1 MAQLENLKAEKFS
14 NTSKM
19 TQLLSEKDIRNLNF
33 KCIGL
38 NDVGKAQFMRRID
51 SKYLVPAQWANEFL
65 LRLQQHYYIVENRA
79 LLMPEYYSEY
89 FDTNNLSMYLAHHNK
104 RPKRYK
110 VRVRHYLASGDTFL
124 EVKIRTQSGETLKKR
139 IEIQNNALNSLAVE
153 NFIKETVP
161 YKLDELSKTL
171 ETIFNRITLVSFD
184 FNERVTMDFNI
195 LLKNSSQ
202 TVNLSSICLIE
213 SKRDKYHSS
222 SHLINLLK
230 HSGFRQTGFSKYS
243 IGCALIYKVKTN
255 NFKPLIHQLNQYK
268 NEHALVDA
276 SS

>member
-1 MAQLENLKAEKFS
+1 MAQLVNLKAEKYS
-14 NTSKM
+14 NTSNM
-19 TQLLSEKDIRNLNF
+19 TQPLNEIGIRSLNF

-51 SKYLVPAQWANEFL
+51 SKYLIPVQRATEFL
-65 LRLQQHYYIVENRA
+65 SSLKQHYYIVENNS
-79 LLMPEYYSEY
+79 LLMPEYFSEY
-89 FDTNNLSMYLAHHNK
+89 FDTNDLSMYLAHHNK

-110 VRVRHYLASGDTFL
+110 VRVRHYMASGDAFL
-124 EVKIRTQSGETLKKR
+124 EVKARTPSGETLKKR
-139 IEIQNNALNSLAVE
+139 IEIHNNTLNSPAVDT
-153 NFIKETVP
+153 FIKKTVP
-161 YKLDELSKTL
+161 YRLDELTKTL

-202 TVNLSSICLIE
+202 TINLSSICVIE

-230 HSGFRQTGFSKYS
+230 HSGFRQNSFSKYS
-243 IGCALIYKVKTN
+243 IGCALIYNVKAN

-268 NEHALVDA
+268 NESALVDA